1 MYALLVAEDADD
13 IAIFSLVLQRAG
25 LAVTTVKDL
34 KRAMQNWSERPADVI
49 LLILYNISPQEQ
61 VHLVRAETLV
71 PLILTVN
78 QMDEGL
84 HCELLDLGADLVIA
98 PPISGR
104 LLIAQTGVLMRRMS
118 SVPASNLPV
127 LTAANLTLN
136 PTTRTVEVVSKPP
149 QRLTHL
155 EFRLLY
161 TLIINRGHV
170 VPTEMIVER
179 VWGYNGQGHRDL
191 VRGLVSRLRVKVEKN
206 PRDPE
211 YIMTVP
217 GIGYLFTE
225 DEG

>member
-49 LLILYNISPQEQ
+49 LLILYSISPQEQ

-78 QMDEGL
+78 QLDERL
-84 HCELLDLGADLVIA
+84 HGELLELGADLVIA
-98 PPISGR
+98 PPISAR
-104 LLIAQTGVLMRRMS
+104 LLIAQVGVLMRRLS

-127 LTAANLTLN
+127 LTVANLTLD
-136 PTTRTVEVVSKPP
+136 PTTRTVEVVRKPP

-191 VRGLVSRLRVKVEKN
+191 VRGLISRLRVKVEKK

-217 GIGYLFTE
+217 GIGYLFAE
-225 DEG
+225 DET

>member
-34 KRAMQNWSERPADVI
+34 KRAMQNWSERPADII

-78 QMDEGL
+78 QVDERL
-84 HCELLDLGADLVIA
+84 HCELLEQGADLVIT
-98 PPISGR
+98 PPISAR

-118 SVPASNLPV
+118 SVPSSNLPV

-211 YIMTVP
+211 YITTVP
-217 GIGYLFTE
+217 GIGYLFAE
-225 DEG
+225 DEA

>member
-78 QMDEGL
+78 QMDERL

-98 PPISGR
+98 PPISTR
-104 LLIAQTGVLMRRMS
+104 LLIAQIGVLMRRMS
-118 SVPASNLPV
+118 SLPASNLPV
-127 LTAANLTLN
+127 LTAANLTLD
-136 PTTRTVEVVSKPP
+136 PTTRTVEVVRKPP

-225 DEG
+225 DEA

>member
-225 DEG
+225 DEA

>member
-71 PLILTVN
+71 PLILTVDQIN
-78 QMDEGL
+78 ERL
-84 HCELLDLGADLVIA
+84 HCELLELGADLVIA
-98 PPISGR
+98 PPISAR
-104 LLIAQTGVLMRRMS
+104 LLIAQAGVLMRRMS
-118 SVPASNLPV
+118 SVPSSNLPV

-136 PTTRTVEVVSKPP
+136 PTTRTVEVVSKPL

-211 YIMTVP
+211 YVMTVP
-217 GIGYLFTE
+217 GIGYLFAE
-225 DEG
+225 DEA

>member
-71 PLILTVN
+71 PLILTVDQIN
-78 QMDEGL
+78 ERL
-84 HCELLDLGADLVIA
+84 HCELLELGADLVIA
-98 PPISGR
+98 PPISAR
-104 LLIAQTGVLMRRMS
+104 LLIAQAGVLMRRMS
-118 SVPASNLPV
+118 SAPSSNLPV

-136 PTTRTVEVVSKPP
+136 PTARTVEVVSKPL